1 MLPPLASPVR
11 SAILFL
17 KPYRVHRAMLHSK
30 ARKQAQLAPNNPP
43 PPLNMTN
50 IWSGELT
57 FGAQSHTGGQPSAG
71 GQVLYKNS
79 LQCFTH
85 TVRHF
90 GPAAVF
96 RGTLITAIRDV
107 NYGQWFAQ
115 YEWTKRWLMSQHEE
129 GESKMFPICEN

>member
-1 MLPPLASPVR
+1 
-11 SAILFL
+11 
-17 KPYRVHRAMLHSK
+17 
-30 ARKQAQLAPNNPP
+30 
-43 PPLNMTN
+43 
-50 IWSGELT
+50 
-57 FGAQSHTGGQPSAG
+57 
-71 GQVLYKNS
+71 VLYKNS

-129 GESKMFPICEN
+129 GESKMFPICEIPSSSPSLPRNTHCVVGCAICYARLQN